1 MEVWGLD
8 PLVELRPSRVFVR
21 FLLWSALRLFRAICQ
36 SFKRPLSEIKYN
48 PVHCTAKCLAQC
60 RLDSRLRKC

>member
-8 PLVELRPSRVFVR
+8 PLVELRPSRVCVR
-21 FLLWSALRLFRAICQ
+21 FLLWSALRLFRVICQ
-36 SFKRPLSEIKYN
+36 SFNRPLSEIQHN
-48 PVHCTAKCLAQC
+48 PVLWTAKCLAQC